1 MFLCGKASKYMCVC
15 VCLSVCF
22 ILPLLYKFVCL
33 LKRIAQQYQKG
44 LARFTLEQEYKY
56 PKKANCNIEL
66 TKSIK
71 KVSNLLS
78 SL

>member
-1 MFLCGKASKYMCVC
+1 MFLCGEASKYVGGC

-44 LARFTLEQEYKY
+44 LARFTLLQEWKY
-56 PKKANCNIEL
+56 TKKYIF
-66 TKSIK
+66 KI
-71 KVSNLLS
+71 NLYS
-78 SL
+78 T